1 MTTLFLISATAVLFS
16 SPTNTLP
23 LFAMADG
30 GADDQYINEGAEDY
44 YYDNVADDAAAADE
58 NYDDQAAAANYDD
71 AYSANAASPYAA
83 DGSIQYWT
91 DFAIFPKR
99 CVNWDGVDQVKFE
112 MYEKSYKHCSDS
124 PMGTYMTPVSTFVNA
139 YLNQL
144 VSNAADEGYEDFEV
158 PEVAAAYAQC
168 GQGPYLNG
176 VQYYYQV
183 GCSDTNPLALAI
195 NIYEDNAC
203 TIPSEVDGYDDSNM
217 QIDIT
222 LPFQKCTPCV
232 IWMDKNDD
240 EVDDQYYMNKQTNAP
255 LCSNA
260 WAYKEECNGKC
271 QKKTA
276 YSAREGWNKADK
288 VLLTILSFFG
298 FGMCISIISKRT
310 KMSHKDALLEQAAI
324 SAAGLQ
330 QSHILGSFLLLIL
343 IITVFAL
350 LGLKKIT
357 WALLLMLNL
366 VLFAYLM
373 KLTVDGSVKETV
385 IGADGKIVPDVD
397 SDEEEEEDD
406 DEGDYQNPSLPDR
419 QTELPEIA

>member
-1 MTTLFLISATAVLFS
+1 MTKTLLLISATATIVLQNYS
-16 SPTNTLP
+16 SNNNSPLSLLP
-23 LFAMADG
+23 LVMAANNN
-30 GADDQYINEGAEDY
+30 GADDQYINQGAQ
-44 YYDNVADDAAAADE
+44 
-58 NYDDQAAAANYDD
+58 NYNGNDDQSTAANYDD
-71 AYSANAASPYAA
+71 AYSANAANPYAS
-83 DGSIQYWT
+83 DGGIKYWT

-99 CVNWDGVDQVKFE
+99 CVNWNGVDQIKFD
-112 MYEKSYKHCSDS
+112 MHEKSFKHCSDS
-124 PMGTYMTPVSTFVNA
+124 PMGTYLTPVSTFVNG

-144 VSNAADEGYEDFEV
+144 VSNAMDEGYDDYEV
-158 PEVAAAYAQC
+158 PTVAASYAQC
-168 GQGPYLNG
+168 GQGPKLNG
-176 VQYYYQV
+176 VQYYLQV

-195 NIYEDNAC
+195 NIYEDAQC
-203 TIPSEVDGYDDSNM
+203 TTPSTVDGYDDSNL
-217 QIDIT
+217 QLDIT

-240 EVDDQYYMNKQTNAP
+240 EIDDQYYENKQTNAP

-271 QKKTA
+271 QMKTN
-276 YSAREGWNKADK
+276 YSVREGWNKADK
-288 VLLTILSFFG
+288 ILLTILSFFG
-298 FGMCISIISKRT
+298 FGMCISIVSKRQ

-330 QSHILGSFLLLIL
+330 QSHILGIFLLLIL

-357 WALLLMLNL
+357 WALLLMLNI

-385 IGADGKIVPDVD
+385 IGPDGKIVPDVD
-397 SDEEEEEDD
+397 SDEEEDDEEDD
-406 DEGDYQNPSLPDR
+406 EGGYQNPSLPDVK

>member
-16 SPTNTLP
+16 TSTTTTSTLP

-30 GADDQYINEGAEDY
+30 GADDQDADNNNY
-44 YYDNVADDAAAADE
+44 YYGGNGDDDNTSY
-58 NYDDQAAAANYDD
+58 NNKKYFDDQ
-71 AYSANAASPYAA
+71 YSAENPYAA
-83 DGSIQYWT
+83 DGSILYWT

-99 CVNWDGVDQVKFE
+99 CVSWNGVDQIKFD

-124 PMGTYMTPVSTFVNA
+124 PMGTYLTPVSTFVNA

-144 VSNAADEGYEDFEV
+144 TTNAADEGYEDYEV

-168 GQGPYLNG
+168 GQGPQVNG

-195 NIYEDNAC
+195 NIYEDNTC
-203 TIPSEVDGYDDSNM
+203 TTPSEVDGYDDSNL
-217 QIDIT
+217 QIDLN

-232 IWMDKNDD
+232 VWMDKNDD
-240 EVDDQYYMNKQTNAP
+240 EVDDQYYVNKQKNAP

-260 WAYKEECNGKC
+260 WAEKEDCSGSCNR
-271 QKKTA
+271 KTG
-276 YSAREGWNKADK
+276 YSIKEGWNKADK
-288 VLLTILSFFG
+288 VLLTILTLFG
-298 FGMCISIISKRT
+298 FGMCISIVSKRQ

-330 QSHILGSFLLLIL
+330 QSHILGSFGLLIL
-343 IITVFAL
+343 IIIVFAL

-357 WALLLMLNL
+357 WALLLMLNI

-385 IGADGKIVPDVD
+385 IGPDGKIVPDVD
-397 SDEEEEEDD
+397 SDEEDDYDEED
-406 DEGDYQNPSLPDR
+406 DEGDYQNPTLPPR